1 MRVLDLFSGIGGM
14 SLGLQM
20 ADPQFKTMQF
30 VEIDDYCRQ
39 VLELRW
45 PGVPLHDDVRTFTAR
60 FGRYDL
66 VTAGYPC
73 QPFSQAGKR
82 AGAEDDRHLWPE
94 VNRIL
99 AECRP
104 TWFLG
109 ENVAGHISMGLDDV
123 LSDLEGQG
131 YTARALVIP
140 ACAVDAP
147 HRRDRVWIIAA
158 KDDANADGKRLHR
171 AQFDKQRE
179 AEPADGQERVAG
191 SVREVLAGRG
201 DASERGAKAVG
212 HASRSRPQ
220 AFDWRGAGPQFENGC
235 ADVANAEDN
244 GLQRLRNLTESN
256 PAGSRQ
262 KQPLGDS
269 DESGDG
275 SDASGQGLSPSKQE
289 EFPATRRGQEG
300 RTVAQPCRWSPEP
313 AVRRVAHGVP
323 RRVDRLKGL
332 GNSVVP
338 QVVAMLARTIISA
351 DR

>member
-14 SLGLQM
+14 SLGLEM
-20 ADPQFKTMQF
+20 ADPQFKTVQF

-45 PGVPLHDDVRTFTAR
+45 PGVPLHDDIRTFTAR
-60 FGRYDL
+60 PGRYDL

-94 VNRIL
+94 VSRIL

-104 TWFLG
+104 TWFCG
-109 ENVAGHISMGLDDV
+109 ENVAGHITMGLDDV

-131 YTARALVIP
+131 YTARAFVIP
-140 ACAVDAP
+140 ACSVDAR
-147 HRRDRVWIIAA
+147 HRRSRVWI
-158 KDDANADGKRLHR
+158 
-171 AQFDKQRE
+171 
-179 AEPADGQERVAG
+179 VA
-191 SVREVLAGRG
+191 
-201 DASERGAKAVG
+201 
-212 HASRSRPQ
+212 HASRLGRSTGRTETRWQ
-220 AFDWRGAGPQFENGC
+220 ERHGLVGPDKGPP
-235 ADVANAEDN
+235 VANAEDN

-262 KQPLGDS
+262 KQPLGGS

-300 RTVAQPCRWSPEP
+300 RTVAQPCRWSTEP
-313 AVRRVAHGVP
+313 SVGRVANGVP

-338 QVVAMLARTIISA
+338 QVVAMLGRAIIGA
-351 DR
+351 NQ

>member
-14 SLGLQM
+14 SLGLEM
-20 ADPQFKTMQF
+20 ADPQFETVQF

-45 PGVPLHDDVRTFTAR
+45 PGVPVHDDVRTFTAR
-60 FGRYDL
+60 PGRYDL

-82 AGAEDDRHLWPE
+82 AGAKDDRHLWPE
-94 VNRIL
+94 VSRIL

-109 ENVAGHISMGLDDV
+109 ENVAGHITMGLDDV

-131 YTARALVIP
+131 YTARAFVIP
-140 ACAVDAP
+140 ACSVDAR
-147 HRRDRVWIIAA
+147 HRRSRVWI
-158 KDDANADGKRLHR
+158 
-171 AQFDKQRE
+171 
-179 AEPADGQERVAG
+179 
-191 SVREVLAGRG
+191 
-201 DASERGAKAVG
+201 VG

-220 AFDWRGAGPQFENGC
+220 GFDWRGAGPQFENGC
-235 ADVANAEDN
+235 ADVADAARVQQRRREKQRAIRERTGQSGEPKHSADVANAEDN

-262 KQPLGDS
+262 KQPLGSS
-269 DESGDG
+269 DETGDN

-300 RTVAQPCRWSPEP
+300 RTVAQPCRWSTEP
-313 AVRRVAHGVP
+313 AVCRVANGIP

-338 QVVAMLARTIISA
+338 QVVAMLAKTIIGA

>member
-20 ADPQFKTMQF
+20 GDPQFETVQF

-45 PGVPLHDDVRTFTAR
+45 PGVPVHDDVRTFTAR
-60 FGRYDL
+60 PRGYDL

-82 AGAEDDRHLWPE
+82 AGAKDDRHLWPE
-94 VNRIL
+94 VSRIL

-109 ENVAGHISMGLDDV
+109 ENVAGHITMGLDDV

-131 YTARALVIP
+131 YAARAFVIP

-147 HRRDRVWIIAA
+147 HRRDRVWI
-158 KDDANADGKRLHR
+158 
-171 AQFDKQRE
+171 
-179 AEPADGQERVAG
+179 
-191 SVREVLAGRG
+191 
-201 DASERGAKAVG
+201 VG
-212 HASRSRPQ
+212 HASKQSEGGAKQGVNRKGRRSNTATASQ
-220 AFDWRGAGPQFENGC
+220 AVADANGTRQHTSAGPRQGNGKTRDDTGRRC

-244 GLQRLRNLTESN
+244 GLQRLRNLTETN

-269 DESGDG
+269 DESGV
-275 SDASGQGLSPSKQE
+275 
-289 EFPATRRGQEG
+289 T
-300 RTVAQPCRWSPEP
+300 QPCRWLPEP
-313 AVRRVAHGVP
+313 AVCRVANGVP

-338 QVVAMLARTIISA
+338 QVVAMLAKTIIGA
-351 DR
+351 NQ